1 MPPCEL
7 GTVELPVPV
16 QEISHR
22 HRMLYLLTR
31 LISVERAPGVKQGRQ
46 RSQRA
51 AEGSGTR
58 RTILGTCGS
67 EMSTCMEMR
76 LRETRHPRTP
86 QIFARAP
93 PQASLQVARWQK
105 SIRGCI
111 RSSHGKLR
119 PLDGGG
125 LGGGM
130 WRDTLELDC

>member
-86 QIFARAP
+86 QIFAWVP
-93 PQASLQVARWQK
+93 PRPPSKLQ
-105 SIRGCI
+105 GCMH
-111 RSSHGKLR
+111 SKHGKLR